1 MQNMKRITILAV
13 FIITGL
19 QISAQT
25 TGKLDV
31 SVTTSATGGNY
42 APRNIVAIW
51 IEDESGNFVKT
62 LLAYAEK
69 RIQHL
74 NTWEKATSAKGSM
87 YNRTDAITGAT
98 QSSHGTRTCS
108 WNGTDYNK
116 NLVAD
121 GKYYVCMELTDK
133 NATGNF
139 SKFEFTKGAGNS
151 VSPQNVAS
159 FSSVSIVWEATA
171 TLNKKEITTEN
182 NIQIFPNP
190 TKNIFH
196 IKGENI
202 SEIEI
207 LNIAGT
213 VIYKNNST
221 TRIDMSNF
229 KNGIYLVR
237 IKVGNQIIIKKLAKE

>member
-139 SKFEFTKGAGNS
+139 SKFELQKVPA
-151 VSPQNVAS
+151 
-159 FSSVSIVWEATA
+159 
-171 TLNKKEITTEN
+171 
-182 NIQIFPNP
+182 
-190 TKNIFH
+190 
-196 IKGENI
+196 
-202 SEIEI
+202 I
-207 LNIAGT
+207 LFLRKMLQA
-213 VIYKNNST
+213 
-221 TRIDMSNF
+221 F
-229 KNGIYLVR
+229 L
-237 IKVGNQIIIKKLAKE
+237 Q